1 MAILRTAL
9 TPDEV
14 KKTGV
19 AAIRTEY
26 NKLALDYVRIT
37 EGKYFYCHCCNEFHS
52 KDSFYTDS
60 RYASGH
66 YPECKKALLKQ
77 ACDYDKASDKYID
90 NKAKAIDVFRK
101 LDIPFIESIYNQ
113 GLVSIQEDLRE
124 RAVPTAYQQT
134 LIIVKSM
141 PQYKGWT
148 FENSEIEDTD
158 VYENQS
164 NKKAR
169 KEIKKLFGSGFTES
183 DYLYLQ
189 DQFDDLRARTS
200 IDTKSQEIYAVQ
212 ICSSLLDIY
221 KDRKQGKDVS
231 NKLKSLDQLMNS
243 ANLQPKQN
251 VDSASTDSLTL
262 GQLIEKWENEK
273 PIPEP
278 SEEFKDVDGIG
289 KYIRVWFSGWLA
301 KALGLKNGYS
311 QECEEYIKQY
321 TVEKPTYAEEGHSDE
336 IYERLFGSGGE

>member
-14 KKTGV
+14 KKSGV
-19 AAIRTEY
+19 AAIRAEY
-26 NKLALDYVRIT
+26 NKLAVDYVRIT

-52 KDSFYTDS
+52 KDSFYTDN
-60 RYASGH
+60 RYASGY

-90 NKAKAIDVFRK
+90 NKAKAIKVFEK
-101 LDIPFIESIYNQ
+101 LDLPFIESVYNQ
-113 GLVSIQEDLRE
+113 GLVNIQEDLRE
-124 RAVPTAYQQT
+124 RSVPTAYQQV
-134 LIIVKSM
+134 LVLVKSM
-141 PQYKGWT
+141 PNYKGWT

-158 VYENQS
+158 VYENQT

-169 KEIKKLFGSGFTES
+169 KEIKKLFGSGFTEA

-251 VDSASTDSLTL
+251 VDSASTDSLTF

-273 PIPEP
+273 PISDPDPE
-278 SEEFKDVDGIG
+278 FADVNNIG
-289 KYIRVWFSGWLA
+289 KLIRTYFSGHLA
-301 KALGLKNGYS
+301 KALGLKNAYS
-311 QECEEYIKQY
+311 EEYEEEIKKY
-321 TVEKPTYAEEGHSDE
+321 TVEPLNVSEDVVSNTYEE
-336 IYERLFGSGGE
+336 IFGSDDK

>member
-14 KKTGV
+14 KKSGV
-19 AAIRTEY
+19 AAIRAEY
-26 NKLALDYVRIT
+26 NKLAVDYVRIT

-52 KDSFYTDS
+52 KDSFYTDN
-60 RYASGH
+60 RYASGY

-90 NKAKAIDVFRK
+90 NKAKAIKVFEK
-101 LDIPFIESIYNQ
+101 LDLPFIESVYNQ
-113 GLVSIQEDLRE
+113 GLVNIQEDLRE
-124 RAVPTAYQQT
+124 RSVPTAYQQV
-134 LIIVKSM
+134 LVLVKSM
-141 PQYKGWT
+141 PNYKGWT

-158 VYENQS
+158 IYENQT

-169 KEIKKLFGSGFTES
+169 KEIKKLFGSGFTEA

-251 VDSASTDSLTL
+251 VDSASTDSLTF

-273 PIPEP
+273 PISDPDPE
-278 SEEFKDVDGIG
+278 FADVNNIG
-289 KYIRVWFSGWLA
+289 KLIRTYFSGHLA
-301 KALGLKNGYS
+301 KALGLKNAYS
-311 QECEEYIKQY
+311 EEYEEEIKKY
-321 TVEKPTYAEEGHSDE
+321 TVEPLNVSEDVVSNTYEE
-336 IYERLFGSGGE
+336 IFGSDDK